1 MLKEISSV
9 KLQGANFLSLTSLPI
24 LDSSDGKY
32 TKISLIYGRN
42 GSGKSTIAKAFRKM
56 KGEVIST
63 IPTTVA
69 LNTANQ
75 PIALSDTERAS
86 IFVFDEDF
94 VSANVRIEGS
104 GLGSIVMLGEQADL
118 TAQIDRPKTN

>member
-1 MLKEISSV
+1 MLKDISSV
-9 KLQGANFLSLTSLPI
+9 KLQGANFSFLTSLPI

-42 GSGKSTIAKAFRKM
+42 GSGKSTIAKAVRKM
-56 KGEVIST
+56 KGEAIST
-63 IPTTVA
+63 ITTTVA

-75 PIALSDTERAS
+75 PIALPETESAS

-104 GLGSIVMLGEQADL
+104 GLGSIYCYAWRTGGFDC
-118 TAQIDRPKTN
+118 TD